1 MLPTAAYKKSREER
15 VIDHR
20 AINTETALMILKIAL
35 INSIY
40 TALKPNKKFFEHEL

>member
-15 VIDHR
+15 VIAHR

-35 INSIY
+35 INSLY
-40 TALKPNKKFFEHEL
+40 TALKPNKKNLRA